1 MKTYQLKQTSLKPD
15 KYGNNIIVK
24 MVTEYKDG
32 KFVKHIKLDDRALAI
47 LESGQLCHP
56 QQLEDAEAIL
66 DSITKDS
73 NPDYIYNKVEEYR
86 TKYK

>member
-47 LESGQLCHP
+47 L
-56 QQLEDAEAIL
+56 

-86 TKYK
+86 NRYK